1 MDLRMTMLTPRRLA
15 SWLASPLAYPSAQIA
30 RQTRCRVLLGPFA
43 GMRYTFSFIPGNLF
57 LGPFQVGSYEG
68 ELHSTVEAIVAA
80 SPGVLVNV
88 GAGQGYYAV
97 GFARR
102 LPELA
107 VLAFEADPAI
117 GAAGERLARLNGVDD
132 RIEARGACTPA
143 GLADLDERLAE
154 ASVAVVMDCEG
165 CEAQLA
171 DPGLA
176 PWLARASWLVELHTS
191 IDAEI
196 EARLR
201 DRFAATHKTSVVR
214 ARPPWASQWPEVMR
228 LRGLRQID
236 RELLVAEF
244 RHGGQDWLWAM
255 PR

>member
-1 MDLRMTMLTPRRLA
+1 VISPRRLA

-30 RQTRCRVLLGPFA
+30 RQTRCHVLLGPFA
-43 GMRYTFSFIPGNLF
+43 GMRYPFAFIPRNLF

-68 ELHSTVEAIVAA
+68 ELHPTVEAIVAA
-80 SPGVLVNV
+80 APAVLVNV
-88 GAGQGYYAV
+88 GAAEGYYAV

-102 LPELA
+102 LPGA
-107 VLAFEADPAI
+107 QVIAFEADPAI
-117 GAAGERLARLNGVDD
+117 RAAGERLARMNGVED
-132 RIEARGACTPA
+132 RVEARGECAPA
-143 GLADLDERLAE
+143 ELAALDERLA
-154 ASVAVVMDCEG
+154 AGPVCVVMDCEG

-176 PWLARASWLVELHTS
+176 PWLERASLLVELHTS
-191 IDAEI
+191 VDAEI
-196 EARLR
+196 EPRLAE
-201 DRFAATHKTSVVR
+201 RFSATHETSVVR
-214 ARPPWASQWPEVMR
+214 ARPPWASQWDELAR

-244 RHGGQDWLWAM
+244 RHGGQDWLWAT

>member
-1 MDLRMTMLTPRRLA
+1 LPSLRRLA
-15 SWLASPLAYPSAQIA
+15 SWLASPLAYPSAQLA

-43 GMRYTFSFIPGNLF
+43 GTRYPFSFIPQNLF

-68 ELHSTVEAIVAA
+68 ELHPTVEAIVAA
-80 SPGVLVNV
+80 APRVLVNV
-88 GAGQGYYAV
+88 GAAEGYYAV

-102 LPELA
+102 LSDLH
-107 VLAFEADPAI
+107 VIAFEADPGI
-117 GAAGERLARLNGVDD
+117 RAAGERLARLNGVDD
-132 RIEARGACTPA
+132 RVEVRGDCTPA
-143 GLADLDERLAE
+143 ELAALDERLAE
-154 ASVAVVMDCEG
+154 GSAAVVMDCEG

-176 PWLARASWLVELHTS
+176 PWLARASWLVELHS
-191 IDAEI
+191 SVDAEI
-196 EARLR
+196 EARLS
-201 DRFAATHKTSVVR
+201 DRFAATHETSVVR

-244 RHGGQDWLWAM
+244 RHGGQDWLWAT